1 MPTVMQ
7 VGSFYE
13 GYPELCLAD
22 DDDAVDSIP
31 YTNHVYTRLAQ
42 TICDDDL
49 RMLAFQLLRSM
60 LHPNPLL
67 RASINDVLA
76 SPLFQSC

>member
-22 DDDAVDSIP
+22 NDAVACIP
-31 YTNHVYTRLAQ
+31 YTNHVYKRLAQ
-42 TICDDDL
+42 TIPDDNL
-49 RMLAFQLLRSM
+49 RMLAFELLRSM

-67 RASINDVLA
+67 RASINDVLV